1 MKILYVITKGEEGGA
16 QSVVSDLIHAHARR
30 GDHVL
35 LMTDKEGWLSKTV
48 QGQYVQVVFSPFFS
62 NTLNPIT
69 QLEAIFDVREIVKQ
83 FQPDIVST
91 HSFAGGIVGRWG
103 SVGLAPSIHTFHGV
117 SFTDGTPFWR
127 KVVSII
133 AEGLTGLISKKMI
146 AVSENDR
153 KTVVR
158 YLPFFSR
165 KIVTIHNGVALPP
178 HQERKLSEKLRLVF
192 VGTMEAPKNPF
203 VLIRALSRLS
213 EDVQKKFELTF
224 IGDGSYKLRAEQ
236 MSSLLIP
243 FVDTEFLGKISR
255 EEVENV
261 LNQKDILVFTSHWEG
276 FPMAILEAMARGL
289 TIISSNVGGVS
300 EMVDAKNGV
309 LLSRENEEQSLADT
323 FTAYATN
330 PLLIFE
336 QGKESRKKIEERFL
350 LNQMCNNT
358 FDCIDKI
365 IEKSSKK

>member
-35 LMTDKEGWLSKTV
+35 LMTDKEGWLSKNV

-83 FQPDIVST
+83 FQPDVVST

-158 YLPFFSR
+158 YLPFFSH
-165 KIVTIHNGVALPP
+165 KVVTIYNGVALPP
-178 HQERKLSEKLRLVF
+178 LVERKLSEKIRLVF
-192 VGTMEAPKNPF
+192 VGRMDAPKNPF
-203 VLIRALSRLS
+203 VVIRALSRLS
-213 EDVQKKFELTF
+213 EELQKKFEMTF
-224 IGDGSYKLRAEQ
+224 IGDGTYKMRAEQ
-236 MSSLLIP
+236 MATLLMP
-243 FVDTEFLGKISR
+243 FVETEFVGKIDR
-255 EEVENV
+255 EAVENT
-261 LNQKDILVFTSHWEG
+261 LLSKDILVFTSHWEG
-276 FPMAILEAMARGL
+276 FPMAILESMARGL
-289 TIISSNVGGVS
+289 SIISSNVGGIS

-309 LLSRENEEQSLADT
+309 LLSQENEEQSLADT
-323 FTAYATN
+323 FTLYATN

-336 QGKESRKKIEERFL
+336 QGKESRKKVEERFL
-350 LNQMCNNT
+350 LATMTNKT

-365 IEKSSKK
+365 AVKNTTK